1 MTYTAQD
8 LAAVRTAIATGE
20 KSVMVNGRR
29 VEYRDM
35 NELLQAEARIQ
46 AELAA
51 GASGVRGGVRRFT
64 FTTARGE

>member
-1 MTYTAQD
+1 MAFTQTD
-8 LAAVRTAIATGE
+8 LDNVRAAIATGE

-46 AELAA
+46 AALAA
-51 GASGVRGGVRRFT
+51 APNAPRGGARRFT
-64 FTTARGE
+64 FTTYRGE